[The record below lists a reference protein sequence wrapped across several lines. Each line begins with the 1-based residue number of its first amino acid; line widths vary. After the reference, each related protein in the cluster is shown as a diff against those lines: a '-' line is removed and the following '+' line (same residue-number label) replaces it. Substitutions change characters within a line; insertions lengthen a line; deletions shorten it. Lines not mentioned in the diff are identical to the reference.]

1 MFNIMCV
8 RVIAR
13 KTLIGFAEHHSGHK
27 GYRALKS
34 ALESWFHEV
43 TRAQWHN
50 PADVQSHY
58 RTASIVGSD
67 RVVFNINGNKFRM
80 VTAIDYKR
88 QVVFIKWI
96 GSHSDYDKIDV
107 RTVEYESEAD
117 KDRKRSRQGAKGD

>member
-1 MFNIMCV
+1 
-8 RVIAR
+8 
-13 KTLIGFAEHHSGHK
+13 
-27 GYRALKS
+27 
-34 ALESWFHEV
+34 
-43 TRAQWHN
+43 
-50 PADVQSHY
+50 
-58 RTASIVGSD
+58 
-67 RVVFNINGNKFRM
+67 M